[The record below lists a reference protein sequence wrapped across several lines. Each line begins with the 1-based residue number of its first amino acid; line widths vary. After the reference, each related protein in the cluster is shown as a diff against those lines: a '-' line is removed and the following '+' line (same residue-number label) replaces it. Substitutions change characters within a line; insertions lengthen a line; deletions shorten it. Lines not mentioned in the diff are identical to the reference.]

1 MLRRNRQ
8 ISVGSGGKRVKTISK
23 IRGPGKSANRCAQN
37 LGRGKSRKGRLSKEL
52 LHDLRNKIPVRGLI
66 ENELG
71 VRCEMESGIFRFECP
86 LCASFHT
93 SVMKTQN
100 LAKCFVCEIN
110 FNPIDMVMAVKNTE
124 FRQSADFLTNLLESG
139 MQAKSVAPATRS
151 HSELVSLSRV
161 FSSMAEPP
169 SDGTAARRIQSL
181 EKEVA
186 KLGKRMDRLQQ
197 FLVQILSKRGAY
209 HEKFG
214 KIDARLPDVHGRKG
228 FCGPDRRHA

>member
-1 MLRRNRQ
+1 LKNRP
-8 ISVGSGGKRVKTISK
+8 K
-23 IRGPGKSANRCAQN
+23 IRGPGNSANRRIQN
-37 LGRGKSRKGRLSKEL
+37 FRTGKSGNGRLSKQF
-52 LHDLRNKIPVRGLI
+52 LHDLRNKIPVRGLM

-100 LAKCFVCEIN
+100 LARCFVCEIN
-110 FNPIDMVMAVKNTE
+110 FNPIDMVMAVKKTE
-124 FRQSADFLTNLLESG
+124 FRQSADFLANLLESG
-139 MQAKSVAPATRS
+139 VPAKSVEPATRGP
-151 HSELVSLSRV
+151 SELVSLSRV

-209 HEKFG
+209 HERFG
-214 KIDARLPDVHGRKG
+214 KIDA
-228 FCGPDRRHA
+228 